1 MEGGRVKYPWL
12 EPHLSVLT
20 SSWGQQ
26 KLPQAIVLT
35 GQQGVG
41 KLTLAFSLA
50 KFVLCQNKLNQKQP
64 CGRCRSCE
72 LFSAGNHTD
81 LIQVGLQDKSKFI
94 KVDQIRQLS
103 EKLNKTSLAGY
114 QVAVIAPACQMNAA
128 AANALLKTLEEPA
141 GSVLIILVAHN
152 WTRLPATIMS
162 RCQRLHVS
170 LDESSGALDWI
181 QSTYPEQDSRLLWK
195 LTQGAPLLIRE
206 LLEADYFV
214 CRERVLSCLEQ
225 SMLASLNPLSCV
237 GEWVKGDLQLTIKL
251 LITIISDCAKLS
263 FGSAAS
269 NLINVDE
276 ASRLNK
282 MAQLKGSE
290 AWSSLY
296 QRCLEFQRLML
307 SGVAINPQ
315 LTLENI
321 MLLWLDFCKQSSGVS
336 LC

>member
-1 MEGGRVKYPWL
+1 MKYPWL
-12 EPHLSVLT
+12 EPYLSVLT

-41 KLTLAFSLA
+41 KLTLALSLA
-50 KFVLCQNKLNQKQP
+50 EFVLCQNKLDQKQR

-72 LFSAGNHTD
+72 LVSAGNHTD
-81 LIQVGLQDKSKFI
+81 LIQLGLQEKSKFI
-94 KVDQIRQLS
+94 RVEQIRQLS

-114 QVAVIAPACQMNAA
+114 QVAVIEPACQMNTA
-128 AANALLKTLEEPA
+128 AANALLKTLEEPT

-152 WTRLPATIMS
+152 WTSLPATILS

-170 LDESSGALDWI
+170 LDKSSGALDWI
-181 QSTYPEQDSRLLWK
+181 QATYPKHDSHLLWK
-195 LTQGAPLLIRE
+195 LTQGAPLMVQA
-206 LLEADYFV
+206 LLEADYFA

-225 SMLASLNPLSCV
+225 SMFAALNPLSRV
-237 GEWVKGDLQLTIKL
+237 DEWVKADFQLTVKL
-251 LITIISDCAKLS
+251 LIALISDCVKLS
-263 FGSAAS
+263 LGSAVS
-269 NLINVDE
+269 SLINEDE
-276 ASRLNK
+276 ASRLHK
-282 MAQLKGSE
+282 MAQFQGAE

-296 QRCLEFQRLML
+296 QRCLEFQRLIL

-321 MLLWLDFCKQSSGVS
+321 MLMWLDFCKQGLGVS